1 MTAAEIIACLGLRP
15 LPIEGG
21 YYRETYRA
29 GECLA
34 ASALPSRYPGAR
46 ALSTG
51 IYYLLTPDT
60 FSALHRLRSDE
71 IYHFYLGDP
80 VELLMLLPDGR
91 GELRRLGTDLR
102 AGERPQLVVPAGAW
116 QGSRLA
122 PGGRVALLGTTVAPG
137 FELADFE
144 AGSRSQLLAAYLDF
158 RSEIEALTPAI

>member
-29 GECLA
+29 DESLP
-34 ASALPSRYPGAR
+34 ASALPRYPGAR

-71 IYHFYLGDP
+71 LYHFYLGDP
-80 VELLMLLPDGR
+80 VELLLLFPDGR
-91 GELRRLGTDLR
+91 GERRRLGSDLR

-144 AGSRSQLLAAYLDF
+144 AGSRSLLLAAYPDF
-158 RSEIEALTPAI
+158 RAEIEALTPPL

>member
-29 GECLA
+29 EESLD
-34 ASALPSRYPGAR
+34 ASALPPRYPGAR

-80 VELLMLLPDGR
+80 VELLLLFPDGR
-91 GELRRLGTDLR
+91 GERRRLGSDLR
-102 AGERPQLVVPAGAW
+102 IGERPQLVVPAGAW

-122 PGGRVALLGTTVAPG
+122 PGGSVALLGTTVAPG

-144 AGSRSQLLAAYLDF
+144 AGSRSPLLAAYPDF
-158 RSEIEALTPAI
+158 RSEIEALTPQR

>member
-21 YYRETYRA
+21 YYRETYRS
-29 GECLA
+29 GESLP
-34 ASALPSRYPGAR
+34 ASALPRYPGAR
-46 ALSTG
+46 SLSTG

-80 VELLMLLPDGR
+80 VELLLLFSDGR
-91 GELRRLGTDLR
+91 GECRRLGIDLSS
-102 AGERPQLVVPAGAW
+102 GERPQLVVPAGAW

-122 PGGRVALLGTTVAPG
+122 PGGSVALLGTTVAPG

-144 AGSRSQLLAAYLDF
+144 AGSRSQLLAAYPDF
-158 RSEIEALTPAI
+158 RAEIEALTPPR